1 MTARPE
7 VDERGEPASPRA
19 GLQSWVLPSVLVAL
33 AFFFRLLLGHEFTYY
48 GGDAPGYTAIAKNLA
63 AAHGYSIATHAPY
76 VPTDIRLPSY
86 PLLLALFF
94 SISGSHW
101 SVIVL
106 NALLGATAT
115 ALVWFISVGLG
126 LTRTRALWATG
137 IAAFFFS
144 TASFAG
150 IAQSEN
156 LSVPAVLALV
166 YFVLIRPPKSRLWLF
181 VGGSALAWLAALTR
195 DELVFFVVIVALI
208 AGKRAHL
215 RVLGTLALLV
225 CFVLGSGI
233 WTLRNEIQ
241 VHRTEY
247 VDSVMSEQV
256 IVASMTG
263 NLSNPLYREGT
274 HLISQPAI
282 SPNERATYKHKV
294 DTYAKN
300 FITHHFP
307 TFVEDKVK
315 YFGEAF
321 FPVPIYG
328 LTYVSSAHTLEWLVW
343 SLFLIAVYWFAL
355 VTTVRWW
362 KKKRRKDVVSAW
374 AFPAFMICFLPIL
387 DPEPRFWLP
396 AVLLLLPLAVEG
408 VANIQL
414 RPPPRPTAVAA
425 VPGAA
430 TANGTEPVS
439 ETMAPARPGE
449 PGT

>member
-1 MTARPE
+1 VFPFA
-7 VDERGEPASPRA
+7 
-19 GLQSWVLPSVLVAL
+19 LVAL
-33 AFFFRLLLGHEFTYY
+33 AFIFRLLLGHEFTYY
-48 GGDAPGYTAIAKNLA
+48 GGDAPGYTAIARNLA
-63 AAHGYSIATHAPY
+63 AAHGYSIAHHAPY
-76 VPTDIRLPSY
+76 IATDIRLPGY
-86 PLLLALFF
+86 PLLLTLSF
-94 SISGSHW
+94 SISSSHW

-106 NALLGATAT
+106 NALLGAAST

-195 DELVFFVVIVALI
+195 DELVFFVVIVAVI

-215 RVLGTLALLV
+215 RILGTLALLV

-233 WTLRNEIQ
+233 WTVRNEIQ

-263 NLSNPLYREGT
+263 NLSNPLYRKGT
-274 HLISQPAI
+274 HLISKPTI
-282 SPNERATYKHKV
+282 SPSERAAYKHEV

-300 FITHHFP
+300 FVLHHFP

-343 SLFLIAVYWFAL
+343 SLLLIAGYWFAL

-362 KKKRRKDVVSAW
+362 KMKRRRDVVSAW

-396 AVLLLLPLAVEG
+396 ATLLLLPLAVEG
-408 VANIQL
+408 VASIQL
-414 RPPPRPTAVAA
+414 RPPPKLPAVAGVA
-425 VPGAA
+425 GAG
-430 TANGTEPVS
+430 TVQETEPMS
-439 ETMAPARPGE
+439 EKMGSARTGDPGR
-449 PGT
+449 

>member
-1 MTARPE
+1 MTAPSA
-7 VDERGEPASPRA
+7 VDERGAPASLRA
-19 GLQSWVLPSVLVAL
+19 GLPSWVFPSALVAL

-76 VPTDIRLPSY
+76 VATDLRLPSY
-86 PLLLALFF
+86 PVLLALFF

-101 SVIVL
+101 SVILL
-106 NALLGATAT
+106 NALLGAAAT
-115 ALVWFISVGLG
+115 ALVWFISVGLR
-126 LTRTRALWATG
+126 LTRARALWATG

-144 TASFAG
+144 SASFAG

-195 DELVFFVVIVALI
+195 DELVLFVIIVALI

-225 CFVLGSGI
+225 CFLLGSGI
-233 WTLRNEIQ
+233 WTLRNETQ

-247 VDSVMSEQV
+247 VDSMFSDQV

-263 NLSNPLYREGT
+263 NLSNPLYREGAR
-274 HLISQPAI
+274 LNAQPAT
-282 SPNERATYKHKV
+282 SPKERAAYKHAV

-315 YFGEAF
+315 YFGESF

-343 SLFLIAVYWFAL
+343 SLFLIAEYWFAL

-387 DPEPRFWLP
+387 DPESRFWLP
-396 AVLLLLPLAVEG
+396 AVLVLLPLAVEG

-414 RPPPRPTAVAA
+414 RPPPRPPAVATA
-425 VPGAA
+425 PDPGSV
-430 TANGTEPVS
+430 GRTEPVT
-439 ETMAPARPGE
+439 ETSAPASPGE